1 MGSPYSLGGA
11 YPNSLLFLIV
21 AKHKIILFTSIEID
35 RFIELYFP
43 RL

>member
-1 MGSPYSLGGA
+1 MGSPYSLGEA
-11 YPNSLLFLIV
+11 YPNLLLFLIV
-21 AKHKIILFTSIEID
+21 AKNMLILFTSIEIE